1 MFNFLCRRWG
11 LSSREGSILIQLLLL
26 AVTILAYSV
35 VAMAIANSLFVNYVG
50 ADLLPL
56 AFILIGLSSMPAYG
70 LFSISIDRYS
80 RPKLFCFVLC
90 CSIAIAFSLRG
101 LLNLDAVAVYYGLLI
116 AVFFQWDFYNNIL
129 YPSLIIDYFSPL
141 EYKRYAPFIG
151 IAQAVGILVGG
162 GVTILLSHYFPTR
175 DLLWSLPFILAI
187 ALCQVIYLD
196 KSQPILDLTEAKEK
210 VGLIASITSFPNL
223 VRQYPL
229 VLLLAGSSFLLVIIY
244 LSSEFIWFNIYG
256 QYFSEEELTSFLGLM
271 RILISLVQV
280 GVLYGVTRP
289 LLQRFGVANLNGVY
303 PMTTLLSFGGLLLSL
318 KLPSAIGF
326 HINGDAVYKGLNLPI
341 HQLNYNA
348 IPAEFRGRVRTL
360 SDGLIYSV
368 GLTLAGSLLWVAHN
382 HLNLKQITWLVL
394 GLTVLLLLVR
404 LPMGKYYARGLEQ
417 MIRAD
422 LVDLDEL
429 ATGSIPPLLPQS
441 QETIGEM
448 LQNSDRYIQIKG
460 LELASY
466 LGQLSHFLPE
476 IKQILEH
483 TDDEVRDAIIRLF
496 ATATDTEAK
505 AFLAELLAEKSLRA
519 YTTAWELA
527 INKEYALPEP
537 KKKLG
542 NHAQA
547 TATLVQYSNLAT
559 LTREIEIA
567 SLGKQE
573 QISLIRAVSY
583 SKNSQAISLLTKI
596 LPQASDEVKYQ
607 TLKALTNFATPQ
619 NEQLATIA
627 VEQLCCQE
635 SREKKRINSWGER
648 KVETDILP
656 STLEAKTDRYIT
668 PEASFAVLIK
678 ITAWKIIELTHCVSA
693 LPFLSVDELGFEKLN
708 YYKTNISQSLNL
720 SVSQSPSPPFW
731 QWGLADLD
739 GKVRQQVAKSLA
751 AYGELGFSL
760 AQKSLLSD
768 REIVIET
775 AIAALGKIGTRSAR
789 DLLYDY
795 LDADFTLLKQTHK
808 WQSQIDLLNPLWK
821 PLIIAIA
828 DYQQRVIQKVLYILS
843 CLGLARTVNRIR
855 QILASKNEKDVANA
869 LEVLA
874 SLKHRRFIVPLIP
887 ILEQQLKPP
896 IERGQK
902 GNYVEENLDSPE
914 IGLYSDRSTLKGD
927 LLDIDRKD
935 DKMIVAALN
944 SQDRWLSSA
953 ASLVLAELPSSILKE
968 NESLQQAIA
977 KTSIDRSS
985 HHNLMNRLLLL
996 KEVSLFKNLSLDEL
1010 VAIEKALIPEQ
1021 VLANQTIYTEGSWGA
1036 YFYLI
1041 TEGKVKLT
1049 KQVDGQ
1055 AQEIKQVTQ
1064 GEYFGEIALF
1074 DDAPRWDTAIAVSH
1088 CTLLKLEKKR
1098 FLSLI
1103 SQRPHI
1109 ILEICRFLSQRLRE
1123 TDKYLSVKK
1132 L

>member
-1 MFNFLCRRWG
+1 MFNFLCQRWG
-11 LSSREGSILIQLLLL
+11 LSSRKGSVLIQLLLL

-50 ADLLPL
+50 ADFLPL
-56 AFILIGLSSMPAYG
+56 AFILIGLFSIPAYG
-70 LFSISIDRYS
+70 LFSTVIDRYS
-80 RPKLFCFVLC
+80 CLKLFCFVLC
-90 CSIAIAFSLRG
+90 CSIAIALALRG

-129 YPSLIIDYFSPL
+129 YPSLVIDYFTPL
-141 EYKRYAPFIG
+141 EYKRYAPLIG
-151 IAQAVGILVGG
+151 IAQAMGILVGG
-162 GVTILLSHYFPTR
+162 GVTIFLSHYFPTR
-175 DLLWSLPFILAI
+175 DLLWSLPLILAI
-187 ALCQVIYLD
+187 AFCQVIYLD

-223 VRQYPL
+223 ARQYPL

-244 LSSEFIWFNIYG
+244 LSSEFIWFNIYS

-303 PMTTLLSFGGLLLSL
+303 PVTTLLSFGELLLSL
-318 KLPSAIGF
+318 KLPSAIGL

-348 IPAEFRGRVRTL
+348 IPVEFRGRVRTL

-368 GLTLAGSLLWVAHN
+368 GLTLAGWLLWIAHN
-382 HLNLKQITWLVL
+382 HFNLKQITWLVL

-404 LPMGKYYARGLEQ
+404 LPMGKYYAQGLEQ

-429 ATGSIPPLLPQS
+429 ATGSIPLLLPQS
-441 QETIGEM
+441 REAIGEM

-476 IKQILEH
+476 IKQMLEN
-483 TDDEVRDAIIRLF
+483 TDDEGRDTIVRLF

-505 AFLAELLAEKSLRA
+505 ALFEELLAEKSLKA

-527 INKEYALPEP
+527 INKEYTLPEP
-537 KKKLG
+537 KKNLG
-542 NHAQA
+542 NHSQA
-547 TATLVQYSNLAT
+547 TATLVQYSNLTT
-559 LTREIEIA
+559 LTKEIEIS
-567 SLGKQE
+567 SLKKQE

-583 SKNSQAISLLTKI
+583 SKNSQAVTLLTKI
-596 LPQASDEVKYQ
+596 LPQASDEIKYQ
-607 TLKALTNFATPQ
+607 ILKALTNFATSQ

-627 VEQLCCQE
+627 VEQLCSQE
-635 SREKKRINSWGER
+635 SRKKELINSWEEGKEAN
-648 KVETDILP
+648 ILP
-656 STLEAKTDRYIT
+656 SILEVRPDNYIT
-668 PEASFAVLIK
+668 PEANFAVLIK
-678 ITAWKIIELTHCVSA
+678 ITAWKIIELTHCISA
-693 LPFLSVDELGFEKLN
+693 LPFLSVDELGSKKLN
-708 YYKTNISQSLNL
+708 YYQTNISQSPNL
-720 SVSQSPSPPFW
+720 PFW

-739 GKVRQQVAKSLA
+739 GRVRQQVAKSLA
-751 AYGELGFSL
+751 AYGELGLSL

-768 REIVIET
+768 NETIVET
-775 AIAALGKIGTRSAR
+775 AIAALGKIGTKSAR
-789 DLLYDY
+789 DILYDY
-795 LDADFTLLKQTHK
+795 LDADFTLLQQTHK
-808 WQSQIDLLNPLWK
+808 WQSQIDLLNSLWK

-843 CLGLARTVNRIR
+843 CLGLARTVNGIR
-855 QILASKNEKDVANA
+855 EILVSKNEKDVSNA

-887 ILEQQLKPP
+887 ILEQQLKPSLK
-896 IERGQK
+896 RGQK
-902 GNYVEENLDSPE
+902 GNYFDGDLDSQE
-914 IGLYSDRSTLKGD
+914 IGLEVDFLNFE
-927 LLDIDRKD
+927 RKD
-935 DKMIVAALN
+935 DQILIAASN
-944 SQDRWLSSA
+944 SQDPWLQNA
-953 ASLVLAELPSSILKE
+953 ALIILAKLPSKILKD
-968 NESLQQAIA
+968 NHYLHQAIA
-977 KTSIDRSS
+977 KVPIDRSS
-985 HHNLMNRLLLL
+985 HYNLMNRLLLL

-1041 TEGKVKLT
+1041 AEGTVKLT

-1074 DDAPRWDTAIAVSH
+1074 DDAPRWDTAIAISH

-1098 FLSLI
+1098 FLNLI
-1103 SQRPHI
+1103 SQRPQI

-1132 L
+1132 